1 MQKIVF
7 NNIDG
12 KPKPELAKRYT
23 EIISSNICEL
33 KCPLHDKPAKFEL
46 KFNAPDTYLIQVFAC
61 CPEFK
66 VNGRKENKPDAQLK
80 PY

>member
-7 NNIDG
+7 KNPDG

-23 EIISSNICEL
+23 EIISSNLSEL
-33 KCPLHDKPAKFEL
+33 KCPSHNKQVKFEL

-66 VNGRKENKPDAQLK
+66 SMVEKRISLMLS
-80 PY
+80 

>member
-7 NNIDG
+7 NNTDG

-23 EIISSNICEL
+23 EIISSSLSEL
-33 KCPLHDKPAKFEL
+33 KCPLHEKPVKFEL
-46 KFNAPDTYLIQVFAC
+46 KFNPPDTYLIQVFAC

-66 VNGRKENKPDAQLK
+66 STVEKKISLMLS
-80 PY
+80 

>member
-7 NNIDG
+7 KNPDS
-12 KPKPELAKRYT
+12 KPKPELAKRYA

-46 KFNAPDTYLIQVFAC
+46 KFNPPDTYLIQVFAC

-66 VNGRKENKPDAQLK
+66 STAEKKISLMLS
-80 PY
+80 